1 MIVRRRG
8 RLRRAVV
15 ALALLAGCASA
26 QEAPVLSSS
35 TLPEGAGAASSG
47 TVRVG
52 DRTFSFAGTCY
63 DVGAGDALVV
73 GAGVEADGETFDVL
87 VQAFFGEPYVVVALA
102 DGTRFEPALDAPL
115 DLFFDADLVRGT
127 GIRFV
132 TGLEPGSDTVGTPA
146 GDGEVSVTC
155 DGYVRGMPPGYDGVD
170 DDGVEGS

>member
-1 MIVRRRG
+1 MSARARRS
-8 RLRRAVV
+8 LCP
-15 ALALLAGCASA
+15 ALGALVLLAGCASA

-35 TLPEGAGAASSG
+35 TLPEGAGATSSG

-52 DRTFSFAGTCY
+52 DRTFSFDGTCY

-73 GAGVEADGETFDVL
+73 GAGVDTDREPFDVL

-102 DGTRFEPALDAPL
+102 DGSRFEPALDAPL

-132 TGLEPGSDTVGTPA
+132 TGLEPGGDTAGTPA
-146 GDGEVSVTC
+146 GEGEVSVTC
-155 DGYVRGMPPGYDGVD
+155 DGYVRGMPPGYDGA

>member
-1 MIVRRRG
+1 MTTGAG
-8 RLRRAVV
+8 RNLRRTVV
-15 ALALLAGCASA
+15 ALALVVGCASA

-35 TLPEGAGAASSG
+35 TLPDGAGATSAG

-52 DRTFSFAGTCY
+52 DRTFSFDGTCY

-73 GAGVEADGETFDVL
+73 GAGVEADGATFDVL

-132 TGLEPGSDTVGTPA
+132 TGLEPGSDTTGSPA
-146 GDGEVSVTC
+146 GEGEVSVTC

-170 DDGVEGS
+170 DDGAEGN

>member
-1 MIVRRRG
+1 MSAGARRIRCA
-8 RLRRAVV
+8 AVG
-15 ALALLAGCASA
+15 ALAFLTACASA

-52 DRTFSFAGTCY
+52 DRTFAFDGTCY

-73 GAGVEADGETFDVL
+73 GAGLDAAGDTFDVL
-87 VQAFFGEPYVVVALA
+87 VQAYFGEPYVVVALA

-115 DLFFDADLVRGT
+115 DLFFDADVVRGT
-127 GIRFV
+127 GISFV
-132 TGLEPGSDTVGTPA
+132 SDLDPDTGAMGTPA

-170 DDGVEGS
+170 DGVEGS